1 MDTHTE
7 KFKVRLGLFIIG
19 GLALFVLAIFLIG
32 KQQNLFNPVFKL
44 SATFRNVSGLQV
56 GNNVRF
62 TGINVGTVD
71 NIKIINDST
80 VRVEMLIKK
89 DVQPF
94 IKSDCEVAIGS
105 EGLIGDRLLTIS
117 YGSSDAPMAKD
128 GQQLSSKEP
137 VETDAIISSLQ
148 KSSVNAEIIMQQL
161 AEIMTNVNSGQG
173 TLGRLIQDST
183 IAENINQTIENFKNS
198 SEGFDETIEL
208 TKENV
213 FAFMESLQK
222 TAAKTEVASNQLG
235 EIMVKINS
243 GQGTLGMLIQ
253 DSTTSEHLTETII
266 NLKES
271 SQGLNE
277 NMEAL
282 KHNFLFRGYFRRR
295 AKAEEKLK
303 KDTEIKNG
311 ADKESNKKEKE

>member
-7 KFKVRLGLFIIG
+7 KYKVRLGLFIIG
-19 GLALFVLAIFLIG
+19 GLALFVLAIFIIG

-71 NIKIINDST
+71 NIQIINDST
-80 VRVEMLIKK
+80 VRVDMLIKK
-89 DVQPF
+89 SVQPF
-94 IKSDCEVAIGS
+94 IKSDCQVAIGS

-117 YGSSDAPMAKD
+117 YGSPDAPMAKD
-128 GQQLSSKEP
+128 GQKLVSKEP
-137 VETDAIISSLQ
+137 IETDAIIASLETT
-148 KSSVNAEIIMQQL
+148 SESVEVVAIQL
-161 AEIMTNVNSGQG
+161 AEIMTKINSGKG
-173 TLGRLIQDST
+173 TLGRLIQDSV
-183 IAENINQTIENFKNS
+183 IAENINETIENFKTS
-198 SEGFDETIEL
+198 SEGLDQTIAS

-213 FAFMESLQK
+213 FAFMESLKK

-235 EIMVKINS
+235 EIMTKINS
-243 GQGTLGMLIQ
+243 GEGTLGMLIQ
-253 DSTTSEHLTETII
+253 DTTTAFHLNETIL

-271 SQGLNE
+271 SNGLNE

-282 KHNFLFRGYFRRR
+282 KHNIFFRGYFKKKAREE
-295 AKAEEKLK
+295 AKM
-303 KDTEIKNG
+303 KNDSVTG
-311 ADKESNKKEKE
+311 NTTKKE

>member
-7 KFKVRLGLFIIG
+7 RFKVRLGLFIIG
-19 GLALFVLAIFLIG
+19 GLALFVIAIFIIG

-44 SATFRNVSGLQV
+44 TATFRNVSGLQV

-80 VRVEMLIKK
+80 VLVEMLIKK

-94 IKSDCEVAIGS
+94 IKADCQVAIGS

-117 YGSSDAPMAKD
+117 YGSSDAPMAKN
-128 GQQLSSKEP
+128 GQQLISKDP
-137 VETDAIISSLQ
+137 VETDAIIASLETT
-148 KSSVNAEIIMQQL
+148 SESVEVVALQL
-161 AEIMTNVNSGQG
+161 AEIMTKINNGKG
-173 TLGRLIQDST
+173 TLGRLIQDSV
-183 IAENINQTIENFKNS
+183 IAENINETIENFKTS
-198 SEGFDETIEL
+198 SEGLDQTIEA

-235 EIMVKINS
+235 EIMVKINT

-253 DSTTSEHLTETII
+253 DSTTAVHLTETIL

-271 SQGLNE
+271 SKGLNE

-282 KHNFLFRGYFRRR
+282 KHNFFFRGYFKKK
-295 AKAEEKLK
+295 AKEEEKLK
-303 KDTEIKNG
+303 NDSITGNPTR
-311 ADKESNKKEKE
+311 KE

>member
-19 GLALFVLAIFLIG
+19 GLALFVLAIFIIG

-80 VRVEMLIKK
+80 VWVDMLIRKN
-89 DVQPF
+89 VQQF
-94 IKSDCEVAIGS
+94 IKSDCQVAVGS
-105 EGLIGDRLLTIS
+105 EGLIGDRLLVIT
-117 YGSSDAPMAKD
+117 YGSTNAPMAKD
-128 GQQLSSKEP
+128 GQQLASKEP
-137 VETDAIISSLQ
+137 VETDAILASLQ
-148 KSSVNAEIIMQQL
+148 TTSVNVEVISLQL
-161 AEIMTNVNSGQG
+161 AEIMININSGQG

-183 IAENINQTIENFKNS
+183 IAENINQTIVNLKSS
-198 SEGFDETIEL
+198 SEGLDETLEVAGENIL
-208 TKENV
+208 T
-213 FAFMESLQK
+213 FMQSLQK
-222 TAAKTEVASNQLG
+222 TAAQTEIASNQLG
-235 EIMVKINS
+235 EVMVKINS

-253 DSTTSEHLTETII
+253 DTTTSGDLTETIL

-271 SQGLNE
+271 SIGLNE

-282 KHNFLFRGYFRRR
+282 KHNFLFRGYFRRK
-295 AKAEEKLK
+295 AKEEAKLK
-303 KDTEIKNG
+303 KNTEIKNG
-311 ADKESNKKEKE
+311 ADKGKE

>member
-7 KFKVRLGLFIIG
+7 KFKVRLGMFIIG
-19 GLALFVLAIFLIG
+19 GVALFVLAIFIIG
-32 KQQNLFNPVFKL
+32 KQQNLFNPIIRL
-44 SATFRNVSGLQV
+44 SANFRNVSGLQV

-80 VRVEMLIKK
+80 VLVDMLIRK
-89 DVQPF
+89 DVQQF
-94 IKSDCEVAIGS
+94 IKSDCVVAVGS
-105 EGLIGDRLLTIS
+105 EGLIGDRLLVIS
-117 YGSSDAPMAKD
+117 QGSTDAPTAKD
-128 GQQLSSKEP
+128 GQKLASKEP
-137 VETDAIISSLQ
+137 VETDAILASLQ
-148 KSSVNAEIIMQQL
+148 TTSVNVEVISLQL
-161 AEIMTNVNSGQG
+161 AEIMININSGQG

-183 IAENINQTIENFKNS
+183 IAENINQMIVNLKSS
-198 SEGFDETIEL
+198 SEGLDETLDVAGKNI
-208 TKENV
+208 V
-213 FAFMESLQK
+213 IFMESLQK

-253 DSTTSEHLTETII
+253 DTTTSGHLTETIV

-282 KHNFLFRGYFRRR
+282 KHNFLFRRYFRRK
-295 AKAEEKLK
+295 AKEEEKLK
-303 KDTEIKNG
+303 REE
-311 ADKESNKKEKE
+311 AEKENK

>member
-19 GLALFVLAIFLIG
+19 GIALFVLAIFIIG
-32 KQQNLFNPVFKL
+32 KQKNLFNPVFKL
-44 SATFRNVSGLQV
+44 SATFMNVSGLQV
-56 GNNVRF
+56 GNNVRY

-80 VRVEMLIKK
+80 VLVDMLIRKN
-89 DVQPF
+89 VQQF
-94 IKSDCEVAIGS
+94 IKADCQVAVGS
-105 EGLIGDRLLTIS
+105 EGLIGDRLLVIS
-117 YGSSDAPMAKD
+117 YGSPHAPIVKD
-128 GQQLSSKEP
+128 GQKLSSQEP
-137 VETDAIISSLQ
+137 VETDAIIVSLQ
-148 KSSVNAEIIMQQL
+148 TSAVNVEVITLQL
-161 AEIMTNVNSGQG
+161 AEIMSDINAGKG
-173 TLGRLIQDST
+173 TLGRLIQDTT
-183 IAENINQTIENFKNS
+183 IAENVNQTIENFKNS
-198 SEGFDETIEL
+198 SERLDETIEL

-253 DSTTSEHLTETII
+253 DTTTASHINETIL
-266 NLKES
+266 NLKKS
-271 SQGLNE
+271 SQGLTE

-282 KHNFLFRGYFRRR
+282 KHNFLFRGYFRRK
-295 AKAEEKLK
+295 AKEEAKLK
-303 KDTEIKNG
+303 SDSIKIN
-311 ADKESNKKEKE
+311 AALIEKNNEL